1 MAIELSHADSA
12 VLAAASADLAG
23 RLAEYTPVR
32 DTDDGFTPGKE
43 QLEFRLT
50 ERGQSLG
57 LTSEDVGAQV
67 RAAFMGAEAL
77 RQQQGRNEVTVRVRL
92 PEAER
97 RSEADIETFL
107 VRTPDGGL
115 VPLYEVAEI
124 ERSRADAEIS
134 RIDGQRVVTVTAN
147 VEPPEE
153 TNQVLAAATAEV
165 LPQLQAD
172 YPGLSWSLGGR
183 QAAQADTMDGFLT
196 FSVPL
201 ALLLIYAALAVPF
214 RSYVQPLVI
223 MVSIPFG
230 FVGAILG
237 HLLMGYELSIIS
249 VFGIVALSGVVVN
262 AGIVMI
268 DYANK
273 ARLAGAGA
281 DEAIWRAGV
290 RRFRPILLT
299 TLTTFGGLA
308 PMIFETSRQAQ
319 SMIPMAISLGY
330 GIVFATVIVLFL
342 IPALYLVVE
351 DGQALLGRLG
361 RFLGWLVFPP
371 RPTAPEDPDGGRPRP
386 LAAG

>member
-1 MAIELSHADSA
+1 M
-12 VLAAASADLAG
+12 
-23 RLAEYTPVR
+23 
-32 DTDDGFTPGKE
+32 
-43 QLEFRLT
+43 
-50 ERGQSLG
+50 
-57 LTSEDVGAQV
+57 
-67 RAAFMGAEAL
+67 
-77 RQQQGRNEVTVRVRL
+77 TVRVRL

-107 VRTPDGGL
+107 VRTPDSGL
-115 VPLYEVAEI
+115 VPLYEVAEV
-124 ERSRADAEIS
+124 ERGRADASIS
-134 RIDGQRVVTVTAN
+134 RVDGQRVVTVTAN

-153 TNQVLAAATAEV
+153 THQVLTAATAEV

-183 QAAQADTMDGFLT
+183 QAAQKDTMDSFLT

-223 MVSIPFG
+223 MMSIPFG

-249 VFGIVALSGVVVN
+249 VFGIIALSGVVVN

-273 ARLAGAGA
+273 ARLAGADA
-281 DEAIWRAGV
+281 AEAIWRAGV

-319 SMIPMAISLGY
+319 FMIPMAISLGY

-351 DGQALLGRLG
+351 DLRVMVGRVGRL
-361 RFLGWLVFPP
+361 LGWLMFPP
-371 RPTAPEDPDGGRPRP
+371 RPAAAPPQEPDGNRPI
-386 LAAG
+386 AAE